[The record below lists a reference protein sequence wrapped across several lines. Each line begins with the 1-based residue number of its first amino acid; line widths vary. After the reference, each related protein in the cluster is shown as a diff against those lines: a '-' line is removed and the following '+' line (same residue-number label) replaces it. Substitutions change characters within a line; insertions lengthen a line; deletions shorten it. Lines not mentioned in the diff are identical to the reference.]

1 MNDVHPRQRV
11 DIAFNEAKQKFLVE
25 LFTKSSQITKT
36 ASFFALRRVR
46 NSRVEL
52 VQLLSSGAFLKDQK
66 ELCSVAIGNFAQ
78 SFMGKKQTPD

>member
-25 LFTKSSQITKT
+25 LFTKSLQIPKT
-36 ASFFALRRVR
+36 ASLVALRRVR

-52 VQLLSSGAFLKDQK
+52 VQLLSSGAFLK
-66 ELCSVAIGNFAQ
+66 V
-78 SFMGKKQTPD
+78 